1 MSLLQA
7 WKGWRD
13 YRKLSADWRNI
24 VIYAES
30 GQDWHYFERLVERL
44 NEVLQRNVTYITSD
58 ASDAG
63 LSRQHPLFK
72 SICIPEGF
80 FLTLHFN
87 MQKADVVVLTMMDL
101 DNLQL
106 KKSINPVHYIYLFHS
121 LGSTHMVDHAGSYD
135 AYDSL
140 FCAGPHHVAE
150 LSKRAELVG
159 LPERNLFAY
168 GHPRLEDLLQRA
180 DDQKESKESK
190 ETESDSVDSS
200 AAGSVDASGQTV
212 LIAPTWGKDSIFNT
226 CGEELVGVL
235 LYAGYNVI
243 ARPHYQTLTLTPEV
257 IDSLRQRFGEHPRFE
272 YQDRMSESGSLQRSD
287 ILLCDWSAMAIEYAL
302 GYKKPVLFI
311 DLPRRVRNPDW
322 QLLGIE
328 PLEASFREVAGDIV
342 SPQHL
347 DQVPD
352 KIAGLL
358 SHKSELAEKLG
369 DLRDEMVFNLGRSTE
384 LGAAEIARLADQA
397 AHQRHQREKHGAG

>member
-7 WKGWRD
+7 WKGWRA
-13 YRKLSADWRNI
+13 YRKLSANWRNI
-24 VIYAES
+24 VFYAES
-30 GQDWHYFERLVERL
+30 GQDWHYFERLIGLL
-44 NEVLQRNVTYITSD
+44 NTVLQRKVTYITSD
-58 ASDAG
+58 NSDAA
-63 LSRQHPLFK
+63 LSRQHTLYK
-72 SICIPEGF
+72 SIYIPEGF
-80 FLTLHFN
+80 VLTLHFN

-106 KKSINPVHYIYLFHS
+106 KKSINPVHYIYVFHS

-140 FCAGPHHVAE
+140 FCVGPHHVAE

-168 GHPRLEDLLQRA
+168 GHPRLEDFLEQA
-180 DDQKESKESK
+180 GGQKDSKMP
-190 ETESDSVDSS
+190 ESDSVDGSDGGS
-200 AAGSVDASGQTV
+200 ADASNQTV

-226 CGEELVGVL
+226 CGEELVAVL
-235 LYAGYNVI
+235 LDAGYNVI

-257 IDSLRQRFGEHPRFE
+257 IDSLRQRFGEHPCFE
-272 YQDRMSESGSLQRSD
+272 YQNRMSESDSLLRSD

-302 GYKKPVLFI
+302 GYERPVLFI

-322 QLLGIE
+322 QLLEIE
-328 PLEASFREVAGDIV
+328 PLEASFREVAGGIV

-352 KIAGLL
+352 KIAQLL
-358 SHKSELAEKLG
+358 SHKSEWAEKMG
-369 DLRDEMVFNLGRSTE
+369 DLREQMVFNLGRSTE
-384 LGAAEIARLADQA
+384 LGAAEIARLADQTA
-397 AHQRHQREKHGAG
+397 QERHEREQSGAV